1 MIKAPPGL
9 TEPQNSAGDSICCVV
24 LRAIYALES
33 AHFRAQLV
41 GRKGLRAF
49 THVLETFW
57 LAGRPVLFLYLLCL
71 VSAGLLAPIDA
82 VPAIAFLIAGC
93 SAIIA
98 FVYLARPSLVDE
110 RILEWGEATRSASL
124 FRAPAPDETAIEDP
138 DTVCS

>member
-9 TEPQNSAGDSICCVV
+9 TEPQDSAGDLFCCVV

-49 THVLETFW
+49 THVMETFW

-71 VSAGLLAPIDA
+71 VAAGLFAPIDA

-93 SAIIA
+93 SAVIA
-98 FVYLARPSLVDE
+98 FVYLARSSLVNE
-110 RILEWGEATRSASL
+110 RVLESGEATRSANL
-124 FRAPAPDETAIEDP
+124 FK
-138 DTVCS
+138 